1 MAKNPVKQSPKLD
14 FTNLDF
20 VKFGIYLNEYSIVDK
35 QGRYLHWSQ
44 LKWRVPSKEAENIWY
59 AVKFRRD
66 QAKKSMGLFDKN
78 GNEFHFC
85 IHDSLEPK
93 LHKIVQL
100 GAGKVAA
107 IAGSQASGHIQQNYL
122 VSSLLMEEAIT
133 SAQLEGAATTRADAK
148 KMLEEE
154 LAPSTPDEK
163 MILNNYMLLRLAD
176 KRKQEPLTRDL
187 MLEFHRIATH
197 GVSENENIPGEF
209 RCSNDIYIGNDDN
222 PLFYP
227 PNHEELENRLEELCV
242 FANEN
247 HNGED
252 GRKFIP
258 PVIKAII
265 LHFMMGYEHAFRD
278 GNGRTARAIFYWYML
293 KNGYD
298 IFEYI
303 SISKVIKEHTKDYG
317 MSYLYVQ
324 KDYGD
329 LTYFIDFNVNII
341 LSAFDE
347 LQEYLKVKTK
357 EFYEIVNVLEN
368 SKYKS
373 KLNFI
378 QKDLIKKGIKE
389 PGRLFKVK
397 SVQNVYDVSENTAR
411 KLLRELEAM
420 NIFLPIKIRRT
431 THYIAP
437 ADLRSRLNKISKS

>member
-1 MAKNPVKQSPKLD
+1 MAKHPVEQAPELD
-14 FTNLDF
+14 YLAKDF
-20 VKFGIYLNEYSIVDK
+20 NKIYPYLSSYGMTDN

-44 LKWRVPSKEAENIWY
+44 LKWRVPSKDAQTIWL

-66 QAKKSMGLFDKN
+66 QAKKTTGLFDKN
-78 GNEFHFC
+78 KNEFHYC

-107 IAGSQASGHIQQNYL
+107 IAGTQASDNIQQNYL

-154 LAPSTPDEK
+154 RDPITPDER
-163 MILNNYMLLRLAD
+163 MILNNYLLLRLAD
-176 KRKQEPLTRDL
+176 RRKNEPLTRDL
-187 MLEFHRIATH
+187 MLEFHRVATS
-197 GVSENENIPGEF
+197 GGGENDNIPGEF
-209 RCSNDIYIGNDDN
+209 RCSDDIYIGDDDN

-227 PNHEELENRLEELCV
+227 PEHASLEERLEKICS
-242 FANEN
+242 FANDI
-247 HNGED
+247 HD
-252 GRKFIP
+252 GADGKKFIP
-258 PVIKAII
+258 PVIKAIT
-265 LHFMMGYEHAFRD
+265 LHFLMGYEHAFRD
-278 GNGRTARAIFYWYML
+278 GNGRTARAVFYWYML

-303 SISKVIKEHTKDYG
+303 SISKVIKEHAKDYG

-329 LTYFIDFNVNII
+329 LTYFIDFQLKII
-341 LSAFDE
+341 LKAFDE
-347 LQEYLKVKTK
+347 LQEYLKVKTE
-357 EFYEIVNVLEN
+357 EFYELVKILDNF
-368 SKYKS
+368 KYKD

-378 QKDLIKKGIKE
+378 QKDLIKKGVKE

-397 SVQNVYDVSENTAR
+397 SVQNIYGISENTAR
-411 KLLRELEAM
+411 KLLRELEGM
-420 NIFLPIKIRRT
+420 GIFLPIKMGRT
-431 THYIAP
+431 THYISP
-437 ADLRSRLNKISKS
+437 SDLRSRL

>member
-1 MAKNPVKQSPKLD
+1 MAKHPVEQSPKIDLTNID
-14 FTNLDF
+14 FI
-20 VKFGIYLNEYSIVDK
+20 KFGEYLSEYNIVDK
-35 QGRYLHWSQ
+35 KGRYLHWCQ
-44 LKWRVPSKEAENIWY
+44 LKWRVPSKEAEHIWY

-66 QAKKSMGLFDKN
+66 QAKKNTGLFDKN
-78 GNEFHFC
+78 GYEFHFC

-107 IAGSQASGHIQQNYL
+107 IAGSQASGHVQQNYL

-133 SAQLEGAATTRADAK
+133 SAQLEGAATTQADAK

-154 LAPSTPDEK
+154 LTPSTPDER

-176 KRKQEPLTRDL
+176 KRKQELLTRDL

-227 PNHEELENRLEELCV
+227 PNHEELENRLEEICA

-247 HNGED
+247 HDGED

-265 LHFMMGYEHAFRD
+265 LHFMIGYKHAFRD

-303 SISKVIKEHTKDYG
+303 SISKVIKEHAKDYG

-341 LSAFDE
+341 LSSFDE
-347 LQEYLKVKTK
+347 LQEYLKVKTN
-357 EFYEIVNVLEN
+357 EFHEIVNVLEN
-368 SKYKS
+368 SKYKN

-378 QKDLIKKGIKE
+378 QKNLIKTGIKE
-389 PGRLFKVK
+389 PGKLFKVK
-397 SVQNVYDVSENTAR
+397 SVQNLYDVSENTAR
-411 KLLRELEAM
+411 KLLKELETM
-420 NIFLPIKIRRT
+420 KIFLSTKIGRA